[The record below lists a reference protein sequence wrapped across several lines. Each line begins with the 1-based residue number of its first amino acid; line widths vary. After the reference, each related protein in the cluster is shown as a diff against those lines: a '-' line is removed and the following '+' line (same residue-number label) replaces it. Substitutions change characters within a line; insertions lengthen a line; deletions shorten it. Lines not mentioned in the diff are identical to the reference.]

1 MMTVSRPMTADHAE
15 SYFSIDDY
23 YLNTQGIWQGKGA
36 EHLGLT
42 GEVKKE
48 AFKALAL
55 GKDPESGEILVAPR
69 PGGEHR
75 AGIDL
80 TFSAPKTVSILSLA
94 DDRIFESHEAAVR
107 MALNTLEAHYAQARM
122 TEKGVTKP
130 VDTGN
135 LVIAKFN
142 HMTSREMDPQLHTH
156 SFVMNI
162 TQRPDQAWRAISNE
176 QIYRHQRFLGQVY
189 RSELASEIRKLG
201 YEIEVTDR
209 TQGFFEI
216 RGIPQT
222 LSQTFSTRRE
232 QVLAQVKA
240 LKQSGEYPHA
250 REAQLYEIA
259 ALGSRR
265 EKEAV
270 SAKVLME
277 RWTETL
283 SANGLTL

>member
-36 EHLGLT
+36 ERLGLT
-42 GEVKKE
+42 GEVNKDD
-48 AFKALAL
+48 FNALAM
-55 GKDPESGEILVAPR
+55 GKDPGSGEILVAPG

-80 TFSAPKTVSILSLA
+80 TFSAPKSVSILSLA
-94 DDRIFESHEAAVR
+94 DDQVIASHETAVR
-107 MALNTLEAHYAQARM
+107 KGLNTLEAHYVQARM

-162 TQRPDQAWRAISNE
+162 TQRPDQAWRVSIS
-176 QIYRHQRFLGQVY
+176 
-189 RSELASEIRKLG
+189 
-201 YEIEVTDR
+201 
-209 TQGFFEI
+209 
-216 RGIPQT
+216 
-222 LSQTFSTRRE
+222 
-232 QVLAQVKA
+232 AQF
-240 LKQSGEYPHA
+240 
-250 REAQLYEIA
+250 
-259 ALGSRR
+259 
-265 EKEAV
+265 
-270 SAKVLME
+270 
-277 RWTETL
+277 
-283 SANGLTL
+283 